1 MFGSGYALGS
11 QAALIFTSHFWRE
24 EMMDLSFVAPGLVL
38 FPLQDRSEALPPP
51 TSITLL
57 AIGPKS
63 PFLAVFLFPVLLY
76 LLILFC
82 CTKKFVILLFTIFIS
97 FTAVSRQVEFTV
109 REHNDLSSPSL
120 LAKIFCPFLAP
131 FSFTSF
137 PFFLFLFTFPLF
149 LCLVTFPVMFSLFLL
164 SWFCCSLH
172 SFNLQAVTFY
182 CFLQLFCLIFFFIC

>member
-1 MFGSGYALGS
+1 MLTIKVLHSFASVMFGSGYALGS
-11 QAALIFTSHFWRE
+11 QAALIFNSHFWRE

-109 REHNDLSSPSL
+109 REHNDLS
-120 LAKIFCPFLAP
+120 FLH
-131 FSFTSF
+131 
-137 PFFLFLFTFPLF
+137 FPLF

>member
-120 LAKIFCPFLAP
+120 LDKIFCPFLAP
-131 FSFTSF
+131 FPFTFF
-137 PFFLFLFTFPLF
+137 PFLAPFPFTFPPFFIFHFRCFFFSFLLFLFPFLWPLSAFFPF
-149 LCLVTFPVMFSLFLL
+149 
-164 SWFCCSLH
+164 
-172 SFNLQAVTFY
+172 
-182 CFLQLFCLIFFFIC
+182 

>member
-51 TSITLL
+51 TSVTLL

-131 FSFTSF
+131 FPFTSF
-137 PFFLFLFTFPLF
+137 PFFIFLLDFPCFFFAFLLFL
-149 LCLVTFPVMFSLFLL
+149 
-164 SWFCCSLH
+164 FCCSLH
-172 SFNLQAVTFY
+172 SFNLQAVTIN
-182 CFLQLFCLIFFFIC
+182 CFFQLFCLIFFF